1 MKTKEMTLLTIAIVL
16 MSMTVAIIIQTNK
29 MIEQNN
35 RLINVEYSRC
45 VNAMHKVGDRCSK

>member
-1 MKTKEMTLLTIAIVL
+1 MKTKEMTLLVIAIVL

-35 RLINVEYSRC
+35 SLINIEYNRC
-45 VNAMHKVGDRCSK
+45 VNSMHKVGDRCSK